1 MRSCKR
7 IENEES
13 LDYMIVS
20 NDRIKKKDIVDL
32 QAFFEST
39 SAGKQNARIYILDHY
54 DKLRQMLRIAC

>member
-1 MRSCKR
+1 MCEHIDFDGFACQECESCKR

-32 QAFFEST
+32 QAFLNQRVQENKMPES
-39 SAGKQNARIYILDHY
+39 IF
-54 DKLRQMLRIAC
+54 